1 MIRPLD
7 PDYLNSFSSKSSV
20 KVLFS
25 LFGAHSNKKQAFL
38 VLMLYVFFGSLIFSI
53 LPAIGFHYLEGW
65 RLLDAWY
72 FTIITLTTGMFDQI
86 CLIIIIHRLWIIAC
100 GSTQILFLK
109 NASTMIN
116 FKLALIRLRPQWL
129 TGSELVNKK
138 ASLKHQLENSTYY
151 LSRFRWLCTKFPWRW
166 RRRFIP
172 FEILPWNI
180 SHDSIRW
187 V

>member
-1 MIRPLD
+1 
-7 PDYLNSFSSKSSV
+7 
-20 KVLFS
+20 
-25 LFGAHSNKKQAFL
+25 
-38 VLMLYVFFGSLIFSI
+38 MLYVFFGSLIFSI

-72 FTIITLTTGMFDQI
+72 FTIITLTTGTFDQI
-86 CLIIIIHRLWIIAC
+86 CLIIIIHRRIIAC

-116 FKLALIRLRPQWL
+116 FKLALIRWRPQWL
-129 TGSELVNKK
+129 TDSELANFK

-166 RRRFIP
+166 RRCFIP

-187 V
+187 VLSYFSSITITKIL